1 MIYLA
6 SPYTGT
12 KEEMQQRYETVL
24 HVTATFIA
32 SKHWVY
38 SPIVHC
44 HEMAVRYS
52 LPHDHEFWQEY
63 DKNTI
68 ERVESVYVL
77 QLPGWTASRGVLHE
91 INLAEALRKPL
102 FFVEIIGTKIVLFD
116 GNGEPVREFA
126 LIS

>member
-32 SKHWVY
+32 NKHWVY

-52 LPHDHEFWQEY
+52 LPRDHTFWYEY

-68 ERVESVYVL
+68 ERADSVYVL
-77 QLPGWTASRGVLHE
+77 QLPGWETSNGVRGE
-91 INLAEALRKPL
+91 IKLAEAFRKLL
-102 FFVEIIGTKIVLFD
+102 FFVDIVGTKIVLFD